1 MTLSVG
7 ENLAAGAE
15 VGTIAAFDAD
25 QDGPIFYYIQGKRKP
40 YHHVKKLGKPSLNW
54 VNKAYESFSMFG
66 PMGTTHQLTRLM
78 NQLITCKIVT
88 ETDLALNY

>member
-1 MTLSVG
+1 MLSVG

-40 YHHVKKLGKPSLNW
+40 WLARLYVNLAFHFQKPCKPRSILVNQPFNLAFHFQKRGKS
-54 VNKAYESFSMFG
+54 A
-66 PMGTTHQLTRLM
+66 
-78 NQLITCKIVT
+78 
-88 ETDLALNY
+88 